1 VAASAC
7 GALLALWKSL
17 MREEPPLP
25 SLSHGEPVPARAV
38 GSERSALLEP
48 KRPAGVPPGGRAAT
62 PQGTDSRDIYRP
74 RRSPADG
81 LPILQLEA
89 TDGEPWTDW
98 LDASG
103 PPRPADEGLPT
114 IELEPIDG
122 EEGSGELPEIVLE
135 PVDDEG
141 RRPARLRA
149 KR

>member
-1 VAASAC
+1 
-7 GALLALWKSL
+7 
-17 MREEPPLP
+17 MREEPRLP
-25 SLSHGEPVPARAV
+25 SLSPGEPVPARAV
-38 GSERSALLEP
+38 GSERSALLALP
-48 KRPAGVPPGGRAAT
+48 RPAGVPPGGRAAT
-62 PQGTDSRDIYRP
+62 PKGTDSRDIYRP

-89 TDGEPWTDW
+89 TDGEQGTDW

-103 PPRPADEGLPT
+103 PPRPVDEGLPT

-122 EEGSGELPEIVLE
+122 EEDGGELPEIVLE
-135 PVDDEG
+135 PLDDEK